1 MEGLIEGFAAGS
13 TIDLLGVT
21 SKSFGYNTMN
31 KHLTIA
37 LTSGLSIVLDF
48 SGSYTK
54 SSFDVFN
61 VNGDV
66 SITHR

>member
-1 MEGLIEGFAAGS
+1 
-13 TIDLLGVT
+13 
-21 SKSFGYNTMN
+21 MN